1 MNDSN
6 QIDKIFNGWQK
17 SIKHILGKPE
27 RDIALS
33 LSHTHTETNTS
44 CEYRPKNPLQNTS
57 KLNPVWYIKRIIH
70 ITQWDLSQE
79 YKVGLTPQN

>member
-6 QIDKIFNGWQK
+6 QIGKIFNGWQK

-33 LSHTHTETNTS
+33 FSHTHTHTQ
-44 CEYRPKNPLQNTS
+44 RQIPLVNIDT
-57 KLNPVWYIKRIIH
+57 KIL
-70 ITQWDLSQE
+70 
-79 YKVGLTPQN
+79 YKTLAN